1 MGINGEIFSILLSFE
16 RLLLNIKIF
25 NSAKNLN
32 NQFLII
38 LFGLNNSYMH
48 MLKSYLH
55 LYWLSLIDIIGVDL
69 TKLLNYSFLFNSN
82 EWTFNNQSWQSLI
95 YYNFINYNT
104 NERFIFTH
112 LLTNQT
118 LVTSITNIFNNAGWL
133 ERELVEFF
141 NINIQNRTDTR
152 NLLLDYNN
160 NTNPLLKTFP
170 TEGTNELFFNYLT
183 YNLEYVETEF
193 IEL

>member
-1 MGINGEIFSILLSFE
+1 MGINGEIFSLLLIFE

-25 NSAKNLN
+25 ISTKNAN
-32 NQFLII
+32 NQSFII
-38 LFGLNNSYMH
+38 LFGLNNYYINIF
-48 MLKSYLH
+48 KSYLH
-55 LYWLSLIDIIGVDL
+55 LYWLSLIDITGVDL
-69 TKLLNYSFLFNSN
+69 TKLLNYSILFNSN
-82 EWTFNNQSWQSLI
+82 NWTFLNQSWQSLI

-112 LLTNQT
+112 ILTSSAPIN
-118 LVTSITNIFNNAGWL
+118 SITTVFNNGNWL

-141 NINIQNRTDTR
+141 NFNLINRTDTR

-160 NTNPLLKTFP
+160 LNNPLLKTFP
-170 TEGTNELFFNYLT
+170 TEGLNELFFNYLT
-183 YNLEYVETEF
+183 YNLEYSEIEF